1 MYNTAGHRNTQ
12 QHRVY
17 REAYCNAQVCRI
29 IIQKIRV
36 RRYTGNSD
44 SSKIHTFLKR
54 ASSLKY
60 RVIIISTNHMT
71 SINVR
76 HSHVYLGPSAIC
88 STRTSNGMFLSNIGK
103 EVRVRGE
110 SWVKADEDDNTLLT
124 VGHRKGSATVR
135 VHLLRATS
143 CS

>member
-1 MYNTAGHRNTQ
+1 
-12 QHRVY
+12 
-17 REAYCNAQVCRI
+17 
-29 IIQKIRV
+29 
-36 RRYTGNSD
+36 
-44 SSKIHTFLKR
+44 
-54 ASSLKY
+54 
-60 RVIIISTNHMT
+60 
-71 SINVR
+71 
-76 HSHVYLGPSAIC
+76 
-88 STRTSNGMFLSNIGK
+88 MFLSNIGK